1 MANGNV
7 SPQAFFAETVTIR
20 EDMAVTQDA
29 ILVWAIAISLNSKV
43 TLHALQR

>member
-1 MANGNV
+1 MDNGNA
-7 SPQAFFAETVTIR
+7 SPQAFFAETVTVR
-20 EDMAVTQDA
+20 GDMEIKQDA